1 MRLKYLLIA
10 ISLVFGGALVG
21 APASAK
27 QSGASQCEA
36 SCQDK
41 CKNTGDQCRRSVD
54 AVSGFCRVTGNGLI
68 CKAGKKKGCDAQ
80 QEYCNSMC
88 FVDFDDVGPKCGPEP
103 TAPPV
108 EPKDTGSSSGD
119 PHITTYDGLRFL
131 FHAAGDFLLTESL
144 DDEVAVHIRQVPV
157 YNVASVNSAIGI
169 RIGAL
174 HFQYDSRDQVWTVN
188 QGGTAISLDD
198 FSAGPIDGV
207 DIALQER
214 QGLIIA
220 KPGTVSIRVH
230 LPKNGRVE
238 PYIQF
243 LGNQETRGVLG
254 NRDGDAQN
262 DLAQPAGAERDWRST
277 VFADR
282 WRLTD
287 ATSLLP
293 YREGENVETFTVKP
307 HPSRKPKLSQTTL
320 AYAVTACRTANV
332 PDPEMGMCIYDVAI
346 TEDASWAEDIIHTN
360 RTDIVYAP
368 EDDAD
373 VPEKL
378 LGRFLAGKLTEPIED
393 EEAAEG
399 ELAPTPLELLWPQYA
414 ISNYETEWATRF
426 PIDCAK
432 KAHDQVLCECQVNV
446 LTDPIR
452 TETNAQRSRIAYLLA
467 AREFSSRSEA
477 MEAMRAYAQ
486 EVNNLTS
493 SVEANAF
500 IIDDYRLYLAVSDS
514 CKAN

>member
-1 MRLKYLLIA
+1 MRLKYFLIA
-10 ISLVFGGALVG
+10 ISLILSGVAVG
-21 APASAK
+21 APAFAK
-27 QSGASQCEA
+27 QSGASKCEA

-41 CKNTGDQCRRSVD
+41 CKNTGDQCRRNID
-54 AVSGFCRVTGNGLI
+54 AMSGFCRVTGNGLI
-68 CKAGKKKGCDAQ
+68 CKAGKKKGCEAQ
-80 QEYCNSMC
+80 QDYCNSMC
-88 FVDFDDVGPKCGPEP
+88 FVDFGDAGPKCEPEP
-103 TAPPV
+103 SPPPV
-108 EPKDTGSSSGD
+108 EPKDTGSSKGD

-174 HFQYDSRDQVWTVN
+174 HFQYDSRDQVWTVT

-254 NRDGDAQN
+254 NRDGDPQN
-262 DLAQPAGAERDWRST
+262 DLAQPEDTGREWRST
-277 VFADR
+277 VFADL
-282 WRLTD
+282 WRLID

-293 YREGENVETFTVKP
+293 YREGETVETFTVKP
-307 HPSRKPKLSQTTL
+307 HPSRKPKLSNTAL
-320 AYAVTACRTANV
+320 AYAASACVAANV
-332 PDPEMGMCIYDVAI
+332 PNTEMGMCIYDVAI
-346 TEDASWAEDIIHTN
+346 TEDASWAEDILNTN
-360 RTDIVYAP
+360 RTEIIYAR
-368 EDDAD
+368 EDDEG

-378 LGRFLAGKLTEPIED
+378 FGRFLAGTLTEPIED
-393 EEAAEG
+393 AEAAEG
-399 ELAPTPLELLWPQYA
+399 PLAPTPLELLWPQYA
-414 ISNYETEWATRF
+414 ISNYEAEWATKF
-426 PIDCAK
+426 PVDCAEK
-432 KAHDQVLCECQVNV
+432 TENSALCECQAGV
-446 LTDPIR
+446 LTDPAR
-452 TETNAQRSRIAYLLA
+452 TETNAQKSRIAYLLT

-477 MEAMRAYAQ
+477 MEAMRAYAE
-486 EVNNLTS
+486 EVENLTS
-493 SVEANAF
+493 TVEANAF
-500 IIDDYRLYLAVSDS
+500 IIDDYRLYLAVNDS